1 MICHL
6 KILFTPFY
14 HFTFG
19 ISIFGNGHIEVV
31 TARPSY
37 CEPAVQRVDD
47 IRSVYKTFIPS

>member
-47 IRSVYKTFIPS
+47 IRSSDSEI